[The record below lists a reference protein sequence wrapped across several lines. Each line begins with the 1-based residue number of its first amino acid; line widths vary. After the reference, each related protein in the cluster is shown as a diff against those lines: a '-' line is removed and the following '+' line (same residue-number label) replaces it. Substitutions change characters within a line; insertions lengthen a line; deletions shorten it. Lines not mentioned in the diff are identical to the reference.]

1 MPASQPILLVED
13 NPGDARLLKE
23 ALREFNHTPP
33 FELIHVDRLALGIER
48 TRQERFAAVLL
59 DLSLPDAKGLETVV
73 RMHQEARALPIV
85 VLTGLDDNSV
95 ALEAVR
101 AGAQDYL
108 IKGEIDGKL
117 LVRSLSYAIERK
129 RLQDETQRHLERIT
143 ALKDINA
150 ALTST
155 LELPTVVNI
164 LHDKVH
170 GLMPDVV
177 ATVRLRNRETGEF
190 EPLAGKNL
198 DEQAWKEAAQRWA
211 GDGTI
216 SNLIIRSRS
225 PLRVVDLQ
233 SDSRIQDRELLREH
247 GLTAYLGIP
256 LLSNDEVL
264 GLIAFFAKGHGA
276 FSDEETEFLS
286 ALAGQA
292 AAAIRNSQVHGA
304 IKNLASDLERA
315 NHVKDE
321 FLGIMSHE
329 LRTPLNVARGYV
341 EMLQTGFFGELP
353 AEQLQALDKV
363 AAQHRVQLGMVNNIL
378 NVIAMESE
386 VAAAHC
392 ESLVL
397 RDFFDEI
404 QSAYPQPLDG
414 KVQFRWDIAHDLPT
428 IRSDKTKLQY
438 ILQNLINNAV
448 KYTPEGSITVSAKL
462 ETASDGL
469 GSDDPKA
476 YLALAVADT
485 GIGIEEEF
493 IPVIFEKFSQ
503 VDSSTTR
510 IHEGIGLGLHIV
522 KRCTELLHGK
532 VKVESRPGQG
542 TIFTVTLPCELSS
555 DAQRQ
560 AASKYSSLRESEL

>member
-23 ALREFNHTPP
+23 ALRDFNHTPP

-48 TRQERFAAVLL
+48 TKQERFAAVLL
-59 DLSLPDAKGLETVV
+59 DLSLPDAKGLEAVV

-216 SNLIIRSRS
+216 SNLVIRSRS

-233 SDSRIQDRELLREH
+233 SDPRIQDRELLREH

-264 GLIAFFAKGHGA
+264 GLIAFFAKGRGA
-276 FSDEETEFLS
+276 FSDEETEFLG

-363 AAQHRVQLGMVNNIL
+363 AAQHRMQLGMVNNIL

-428 IRSDKTKLQY
+428 IMSDKTKLQY

-462 ETASDGL
+462 ESASDGL
-469 GSDDPKA
+469 GSDDPNA
-476 YLALAVADT
+476 SLALAVADT
-485 GIGIEEEF
+485 GVGIEEEF
-493 IPVIFEKFSQ
+493 ISVIFEKFSQ

>member
-23 ALREFNHTPP
+23 ALRDFNHTPP

-48 TRQERFAAVLL
+48 TKQERFAAVLL
-59 DLSLPDAKGLETVV
+59 DLSLPDAKGLEAVV

-462 ETASDGL
+462 ESASDGL
-469 GSDDPKA
+469 GSDDPNA
-476 YLALAVADT
+476 SLALAVADT
-485 GIGIEEEF
+485 GVGIEEEF
-493 IPVIFEKFSQ
+493 ISVIFEKFSQ

-560 AASKYSSLRESEL
+560 AESKDSSPEPI

>member
-48 TRQERFAAVLL
+48 TKQERFAAVLL

-211 GDGTI
+211 GDGII
-216 SNLIIRSRS
+216 SNLVIRSRS

-276 FSDEETEFLS
+276 FSDEETEFLG

-304 IKNLASDLERA
+304 IKNLASDLQRA

-353 AEQLQALDKV
+353 AEQMQALDKV

-462 ETASDGL
+462 ESASDGL

-476 YLALAVADT
+476 SLALAVADT
-485 GIGIEEEF
+485 GVGIEEEF
-493 IPVIFEKFSQ
+493 ISVIFEKFSQ

-560 AASKYSSLRESEL
+560 AARKYSSLRESEF